1 PGIGVNSYFRLAKI
15 RLEPLTFDLALQVW
29 DLDTLNLRAR
39 LTGHEGAVLALQVV
53 RERDWLISASGDGTI
68 RIWHTPSLSLF
79 YLIQPPHDNIGDIL
93 SLAWVPL
100 DQLEHGPHS
109 SKRFGHSPK
118 GKGRLYA
125 GCQDTSIQWIDLPPA
140 FHEEVFSTHGPSGS
154 PLPQQ
159 IASESYFDGRSSSP
173 PIHRPPNKFFDSLS
187 QADKAR
193 ARMQM
198 GKHSAS
204 TGSLP
209 TFGLGKS
216 FDDLSGTPS
225 KKEASNPPGQ
235 EHVTELQFAE
245 DCIQPFAHFGY
256 VYCLLVAKSADR
268 TAVSRVL
275 PFIPFYIRQLTIAGD
290 EQVKLW
296 EMAHDDLKE
305 VATLQSNS
313 DAVLALAARDN
324 TVFVGHQGGVI
335 KVRLRPYPS
344 LEIVLTQGA
353 CCYFAR
359 SGTSTP
365 SLAFAT
371 FTLTQCA
378 SPHPPFLPA
387 VIHDIL
393 TLSVLGDHLYSGGA
407 DGTIHRW
414 DKSFKLVHRW
424 KAHHNIVLSSEIS
437 SSKGNHL
444 LTGGNDASLK
454 VWDIVD
460 EDDSLGRGVQQHG
473 FQGPVHLSHPS
484 PRPAVVLTL
493 GASTARRD
501 VPYAI
506 QTVADEAHREECRQG
521 ALYFKRVLRNLGAD
535 TALLPGAPNKNPIIL
550 ATFRANAPFKP
561 NRHEAPRRKR
571 VLCYGHYD
579 VVDATAPEKWQNKA
593 PFEMHGKDGWVYG
606 RGVSDNKGPM
616 LAIAAAASE
625 LRAQQVLEVD
635 FVMVI
640 EGEEETGS
648 AGFQDAIRKNRV
660 RFPSNF
666 SASTSNVTGAYVRV
680 AQDLIGDIDVI
691 LVSNSYWLGE
701 DVPCLTFGLRGVIH
715 ASITVSSERPDLHS
729 GIWGGVTSEP
739 LVDLVRL
746 LASLTDADG
755 RVRIPGFL
763 NDVRRLE
770 PAENRLYQEVVERC
784 KDIHQQ
790 DKLNFHSDIADPLR
804 SLITRSGLFLPRP
817 LVGTNALPSRWRQPA
832 LSVHKVGVP
841 GPADKTLIPNTATAS
856 VSIRIVPDQSLLDIV
871 EKLKAHLNRSFA
883 SLRTHNKLSV
893 RRHFRHFLSSRSL
906 SQTMLMR
913 RREVMV
919 KQVDI
924 SHVSDWWLGDVHSPY
939 FSALATCIESTWGLK
954 PLFIREGGSIPSLP
968 FLEREFGADAVHFP
982 MGTSSDGAHLSDER
996 IRILN
1001 LEIRH
1006 PPPPPP
1012 YFRTV
1017 AHCAVYLEPA
1027 DNLYRET
1034 SLPILTTTCPTQRS
1048 SLLRRF
1054 PSAASR
1060 RSRSA
1065 VLNGRE
1071 ALMAAA
1077 AEEEDEEEEE
1087 EEEERDAEVTD
1098 VQAMDVWNRG
1108 EP

>member
-1 PGIGVNSYFRLAKI
+1 MEQSIAPAEHMRATHGHQAPPPLAIPSTSPHPHSITPPSTSPTRPSMIPASPSALSISRPLPSDAQAPASPSSPCAGTPSSVVPTVVSTRNPSPSPEIATTPAPVLLSSLTASDGESILCIAVEEEVRDGEARGRSTKREQGGVKTGGRVYGGSQGGAI
-15 RLEPLTFDLALQVW
+15 HVW

-39 LTGHEGAVLALQVV
+39 LTGHEGAVLALQVI

-225 KKEASNPPGQ
+225 KKEALNPPGQ

-268 TAVSRVL
+268 TVLVSGS
-275 PFIPFYIRQLTIAGD
+275 GD

-335 KVRLRPYPS
+335 KIWDLD
-344 LEIVLTQGA
+344 
-353 CCYFAR
+353 
-359 SGTSTP
+359 
-365 SLAFAT
+365 
-371 FTLTQCA
+371 TLTCVRNLH
-378 SPHPPFLPA
+378 PHS
-387 VIHDIL
+387 HDIL

-473 FQGPVHLSHPS
+473 FQGEMFHMLSKFIS
-484 PRPAVVLTL
+484 F
-493 GASTARRD
+493 
-501 VPYAI
+501 

-648 AGFQDAIRKNRV
+648 AGFQDAIRKNR
-660 RFPSNF
+660 
-666 SASTSNVTGAYVRV
+666 
-680 AQDLIGDIDVI
+680 DLIGDIDVI

-804 SLITRSGLFLPRP
+804 SLITR
-817 LVGTNALPSRWRQPA
+817 WRQPA

-883 SLRTHNKLSV
+883 SLRTHNKLS
-893 RRHFRHFLSSRSL
+893 
-906 SQTMLMR
+906 
-913 RREVMV
+913 
-919 KQVDI
+919 VDI

-1001 LEIRH
+1001 LERGKEI
-1006 PPPPPP
+1006 
-1012 YFRTV
+1012 
-1017 AHCAVYLEPA
+1017 VYNWLTSIA
-1027 DNLYRET
+1027 
-1034 SLPILTTTCPTQRS
+1034 SLPL
-1048 SLLRRF
+1048 
-1054 PSAASR
+1054 
-1060 RSRSA
+1060 
-1065 VLNGRE
+1065 
-1071 ALMAAA
+1071 
-1077 AEEEDEEEEE
+1077 
-1087 EEEERDAEVTD
+1087 
-1098 VQAMDVWNRG
+1098 
-1108 EP
+1108 